1 MSEDVK
7 VAEEAEV
14 VDAPEGGEQPEV
26 PQLSIQDLATVVQ
39 IIDIC
44 SKRGGFEGPELEA
57 VGGLRNRVVA
67 FVNSVAPKDGEAP
80 EGAVP
85 AVDEAPVEEAAE

>member
-1 MSEDVK
+1 MSEEVNT
-7 VAEEAEV
+7 AEEVV
-14 VDAPEGGEQPEV
+14 VDAPEGGEQP
-26 PQLSIQDLATVVQ
+26 QLSLQDLATVVQ

-67 FVNSVAPKDGEAP
+67 FVNASAPKEGEAP

-85 AVDEAPVEEAAE
+85 TVDEAPAEDTAS

>member
-1 MSEDVK
+1 MSEEVK
-7 VAEEAEV
+7 TAEEEV
-14 VDAPEGGEQPEV
+14 VNAPEGGEQP
-26 PQLSIQDLATVVQ
+26 QLSFQDLATVVQ

-44 SKRGGFEGPELEA
+44 SRRGGFEGQELEA

-67 FVNSVAPKDGEAP
+67 FVNASAPKDGEAP

-85 AVDEAPVEEAAE
+85 TVDEAPAEETVS

>member
-1 MSEDVK
+1 MSEEVK
-7 VAEEAEV
+7 VAEEAV
-14 VDAPEGGEQPEV
+14 VDAPEGGQQ
-26 PQLSIQDLATVVQ
+26 PQLSLQDLATMVQ
-39 IIDIC
+39 VIDIC
-44 SKRGGFEGPELEA
+44 SRRGGFEGQELEA

-85 AVDEAPVEEAAE
+85 VVDEAPAEEAAE

>member
-1 MSEDVK
+1 MSEEVNT
-7 VAEEAEV
+7 AEEVV
-14 VDAPEGGEQPEV
+14 VDAPEGGEQP
-26 PQLSIQDLATVVQ
+26 QLSLQDLATVVQ

-44 SKRGGFEGPELEA
+44 SRRGGFEGQELEA

-67 FVNSVAPKDGEAP
+67 FVNASAPKDGEAP

-85 AVDEAPVEEAAE
+85 TVDEAPAEETVS

>member
-1 MSEDVK
+1 MSEEVK
-7 VAEEAEV
+7 VAEEAV
-14 VDAPEGGEQPEV
+14 VDAPESGQQ
-26 PQLSIQDLATVVQ
+26 PQLSLQDLATMVQ
-39 IIDIC
+39 VIDIC
-44 SKRGGFEGPELEA
+44 SRRGGFEGQELEA

-85 AVDEAPVEEAAE
+85 VVDEAPAEEAAE

>member
-1 MSEDVK
+1 MSEEVNT
-7 VAEEAEV
+7 AEEVV
-14 VDAPEGGEQPEV
+14 VDAPEGGEQP
-26 PQLSIQDLATVVQ
+26 QLSLQDLATVVQ

-67 FVNSVAPKDGEAP
+67 FVNASAPKDGEAP

-85 AVDEAPVEEAAE
+85 TVDEAPAEETVS

>member
-1 MSEDVK
+1 MSEEVK
-7 VAEEAEV
+7 TAEEEV
-14 VDAPEGGEQPEV
+14 VNAPEGGEQP
-26 PQLSIQDLATVVQ
+26 QLSLQDLATVVQ

-67 FVNSVAPKDGEAP
+67 FVNASAPKEGEAP

-85 AVDEAPVEEAAE
+85 TVDEAPAEETVN

>member
-1 MSEDVK
+1 MSEEVNQ
-7 VAEEAEV
+7 AEEV
-14 VDAPEGGEQPEV
+14 VDAPVEGGQEEK
-26 PQLSIQDLATVVQ
+26 PQLSLQDLATVVQ

-57 VGGLRNRVVA
+57 VGGLRSRVVA
-67 FVNSVAPKDGEAP
+67 FVNASAPKEGEAP

-85 AVDEAPVEEAAE
+85 TVDEAPAEDTAS

>member
-1 MSEDVK
+1 MSEEVK
-7 VAEEAEV
+7 VAEEAV
-14 VDAPEGGEQPEV
+14 VDAPEEGGQQ
-26 PQLSIQDLATVVQ
+26 PQLSLQDLATMVQ
-39 IIDIC
+39 VIDIC
-44 SKRGGFEGPELEA
+44 SRRGGFEGPELEA

-85 AVDEAPVEEAAE
+85 VVDEAPAEEAAE